1 MDIKFGFRSKHR
13 NLLNQEKQN
22 QEEILNSPLLFK
34 KQKVSEKPTQIKQ
47 VPKIE
52 KKQKITNYNKYFKNT
67 MNSLASGNISGG
79 GCGCGGKKY

>member
-13 NLLNQEKQN
+13 NLVKQN
-22 QEEILNSPLLFK
+22 QEEILNTPLLFK
-34 KQKVSEKPTQIKQ
+34 KQKVTEKPIQIHQ

-52 KKQKITNYNKYFKNT
+52 KKVKIANYNKYFKNT
-67 MNSLASGNISGG
+67 MNSLAAGNISGG